1 MSDQTVAICQNK
13 ISLPT
18 LLIASKAYLLAIFAK
33 VKEAGFGKMITR
45 SDAKT
50 LADMAFE
57 IDKRFGKLKAQA
69 NTTKAAFEAKM
80 QNRLEALTKEQR
92 DDFVQGF
99 NARYNERVCAL
110 SIKEAET
117 LGITKKDEPK
127 EKASN
132 D

>member
-1 MSDQTVAICQNK
+1 MSGQTAAICQSK

>member
-1 MSDQTVAICQNK
+1 MSDQTAAICQSK

>member
-1 MSDQTVAICQNK
+1 MSDQTAAICQSK

-57 IDKRFGKLKAQA
+57 IDKRFGKLKA
-69 NTTKAAFEAKM
+69 
-80 QNRLEALTKEQR
+80 
-92 DDFVQGF
+92 
-99 NARYNERVCAL
+99 
-110 SIKEAET
+110 
-117 LGITKKDEPK
+117 
-127 EKASN
+127 
-132 D
+132 